1 MGVTKATKRE
11 IDLYRDGLKTKASGI
26 FLDRSTYAVIE
37 PDARQRAFMKQGFM
51 AGTGPGE
58 AIRFIGQFK
67 AFPIAILDKA
77 VGRELSFF
85 KEGQNLR
92 GIMGV
97 SRLVAM
103 SIVFGYIA
111 MTAKD
116 LLKGRS
122 PKDPKKWKTISAS
135 ILQGGGLGIYGDFLF
150 QQSRTG
156 LEKLATAAGPAF
168 TEASKVVSA
177 LTYVLNGDLNKAG
190 KQAYRSIRDN
200 IPFLNLFY
208 VKTAFDYL
216 IGYQIMEMMSPG
228 SLKRIERKMKKD
240 TGQEFLLTKP
250 SRSVRGF

>member
-1 MGVTKATKRE
+1 MC
-11 IDLYRDGLKTKASGI
+11 IRDRASGI